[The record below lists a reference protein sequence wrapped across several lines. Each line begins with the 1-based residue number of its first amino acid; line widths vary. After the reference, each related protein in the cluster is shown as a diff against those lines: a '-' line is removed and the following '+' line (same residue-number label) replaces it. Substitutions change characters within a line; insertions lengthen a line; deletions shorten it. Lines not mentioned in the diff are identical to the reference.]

1 MTAETSSPRRS
12 EPFANAGSMTGPIN
26 AVPVRKP
33 GQIIA
38 GTIIAV
44 VVGWLVFT
52 VATNPNFNWG
62 VVAKNLTAPS
72 ILRGLATTITLT
84 VLAMLIGIVLGM
96 LLAVAR
102 LSKNSVLRGVSL
114 AYIWLFRG
122 TPLLVQLLLW
132 FNLALFFPRIGF
144 GDFSV
149 DTNALITAFVA
160 ALLGL
165 GLNEGAYMAEIMR
178 SGIQAVD
185 AGQAEAASALG
196 MRRSLVMRR
205 IILPQAMRVIIP
217 PTGNNLI
224 TMLKMTSLV
233 TVIAAPDLLNRA
245 QAISAKNFYVFELL
259 IVASIWYMLLTTIF
273 TLLQMQLERR
283 FAKGTVA
290 TGAKMRKRIVKNLA
304 PGRVT
309 NTELIEAIG
318 ERRTP

>member
-62 VVAKNLTAPS
+62 IVAKNLTAPS

>member
-1 MTAETSSPRRS
+1 MIAETSSPRRS
-12 EPFANAGSMTGPIN
+12 EPFANAGSITGPIN

-62 VVAKNLTAPS
+62 IVAKNLTAPS
-72 ILRGLATTITLT
+72 ILRGLTTTITLT

-259 IVASIWYMLLTTIF
+259 IVASVWYMLLTTIF
-273 TLLQMQLERR
+273 TLVQMQLERR

>member
-62 VVAKNLTAPS
+62 IVAKNLTAPS
-72 ILRGLATTITLT
+72 ILRGLATTSTLT

-102 LSKNSVLRGVSL
+102 LSKNSVLRSVSL